1 MSHSRE
7 AKLLCRKTVSFFS
20 LLAHNQETPEQKAMV
35 TQELLAL
42 VTGLAH
48 YLKILIRIAL
58 TGSLK
63 LEREHGNV
71 NALDFML
78 QRLSLLA
85 RDDADPAVPVRGRG
99 LARTHFEP
107 QEISQP
113 PGFIASTKG
122 IAYGYRSLAVSTNVL
137 CAFGF
142 VDPIDTAARNRWRD
156 CSERPFAYLVARLG
170 SVYGLRS
177 DCRR

>member
-1 MSHSRE
+1 
-7 AKLLCRKTVSFFS
+7 
-20 LLAHNQETPEQKAMV
+20 MV

-85 RDDADPAVPVRGRG
+85 RDDADPAVAVRGRG
-99 LARTHFEP
+99 IARTHFEQ

-122 IAYGYRSLAVSTNVL
+122 IAYGYRSLAVSL
-137 CAFGF
+137 YPGASFAF
-142 VDPIDTAARNRWRD
+142 
-156 CSERPFAYLVARLG
+156 
-170 SVYGLRS
+170 S
-177 DCRR
+177 DI

>member
-7 AKLLCRKTVSFFS
+7 AKLLCSKTVSFFS
-20 LLAHNQETPEQKAMV
+20 LLAHNQETAEQKAMV

-85 RDDADPAVPVRGRG
+85 RDDADPTVAVRGRG
-99 LARTHFEP
+99 IARTHFEP

-113 PGFIASTKG
+113 PGFIPSTQG
-122 IAYGYRSLAVSTNVL
+122 IAYGYRSLAVSFLVRCTS
-137 CAFGF
+137 AFAE
-142 VDPIDTAARNRWRD
+142 PRHL
-156 CSERPFAYLVARLG
+156 S
-170 SVYGLRS
+170 LRS
-177 DCRR
+177 LVRLF